1 MNDNPQVLIPFIQG
15 EGITVNQATGIACRS
30 RETIQNWCEAHSEVS
45 I

>member
-1 MNDNPQVLIPFIQG
+1 MNDNPQILVPFIQG
-15 EGITVNQATGIACRS
+15 EGITVNQASGIAGRS

>member
-1 MNDNPQVLIPFIQG
+1 MNDNLQILVPFIQG
-15 EGITVNQATGIACRS
+15 EGTTVNQAAGIACRS